1 MALRR
6 GPGHII
12 FIHSSPRPAEW
23 GTDEE
28 DPPPQEILRLAYAED
43 HVDTAAA
50 LGARLADQAPRERG
64 RSPGRRV
71 VDALGAVEPDFRQDP
86 GVGGT
91 PERGASGGDW
101 GGHGGVLA
109 EDAEG

>member
-1 MALRR
+1 MLRR
-6 GPGHII
+6 GPGHFI

-43 HVDTAAA
+43 HMDTAAA

-64 RSPGRRV
+64 RSPGWSDA
-71 VDALGAVEPDFRQDP
+71 DALGAAEPDSRQDP

-91 PERGASGGDW
+91 PERGGSGDGRR
-101 GGHGGVLA
+101 GHGGLLA